1 MVFENAKFKKSQKN
15 LIMIIQAFE
24 KRSKLV
30 EKRSKLV
37 FILYVTPKNLMA
49 PVWSSLKKRTHP
61 LSQKVIMS
69 SIKRTTQL

>member
-1 MVFENAKFKKSQKN
+1 MFENAKFKKSQKN

-37 FILYVTPKNLMA
+37 FILYVTPKKLIA
-49 PVWSSLKKRTHP
+49 PVRSSLKKRSYP

-69 SIKRTTQL
+69 SIKRTTL